1 MQDLWRF
8 ALQTTALGMGV
19 VFVALFLLSVYM
31 HFFKEFTGRIEGRRR
46 GGRRGPVP
54 VPKVE
59 PVPEEG
65 GPQAVVRA
73 HPPEAADASPVAA
86 AVAVALALE
95 GRTGVPAPEV
105 AAAVAAALA
114 LHRARIGPSP
124 EPVAPCRPPAWRMAG
139 RLEAMAGRL
148 ARQERARR

>member
-8 ALQTTALGMGV
+8 AIQTALLGMGV

-31 HFFKEFTGRIEGRRR
+31 HFFKELTGRIEGRRR
-46 GGRRGPVP
+46 GGPARRPAPEVQPAPPPDVP
-54 VPKVE
+54 PGG
-59 PVPEEG
+59 EEG
-65 GPQAVVRA
+65 
-73 HPPEAADASPVAA
+73 DAPVAA

-105 AAAVAAALA
+105 AAAVATALA
-114 LHRARIGPSP
+114 LHRARAVPSP
-124 EPVAPCRPPAWRMAG
+124 EPVGPCRAPAWRMAG